1 MAENG
6 IKAVNLVR
14 TKLEYFSENY
24 HKHDF
29 DEIGAASN
37 ILYRLD
43 MFGDLSGEII
53 DNFKK
58 LHYKVNL
65 DLMGYDIVEL
75 TIKPKKQQV
84 TDRMEELQKLADGT
98 AHA

>member
-1 MAENG
+1 MAENN
-6 IKAVNLVR
+6 IKAVNLIR

-24 HKHDF
+24 LKHDF

-53 DNFKK
+53 DSFK
-58 LHYKVNL
+58 
-65 DLMGYDIVEL
+65 
-75 TIKPKKQQV
+75 
-84 TDRMEELQKLADGT
+84 
-98 AHA
+98 